1 MLHQLLNPGKAL
13 RTLRK
18 TPAMLKHALQGMGQ
32 HEATTRRDGSD
43 GWNILFIVC
52 RHLYDIEGL
61 YVERIQLLL
70 SQAGATFTNISNDDL
85 NAQNRYEA
93 QQIDHALAGYLAQRQ
108 TCIRLLEGLTD
119 QQWHI
124 AGIHP
129 QQGPASIL
137 DVAINIGLHDID
149 HIEQIL
155 RCA

>member
-1 MLHQLLNPGKAL
+1 MHQLINPSKAL

-18 TPAMLKHALQGMGQ
+18 TPAMLQHALVGLTQ
-32 HEATTRRDGSD
+32 HEATSRRDGSD

-52 RHLYDIEGL
+52 HLYDIEGL
-61 YVERIQLLL
+61 YIERIQLLL
-70 SQAGATFTNISNDDL
+70 NQPGAIFTNISNDDL
-85 NAQNRYEA
+85 IARNHYEA

-119 QQWHI
+119 QQWQI